1 MSLVL
6 EESQERRPTLSL
18 GPCHPHPSSRAK
30 QDSTQRVFPLSEC
43 IAEMPR
49 TLPWLANP
57 APADRKPKAAAT
69 VKRRKVEPSPPSSP
83 PDVLD
88 EFIRPPKTVANHKT
102 NAQVPRSPSTSPP
115 PAPPKQE
122 FMRPGWDN
130 DDAWRMV
137 TDEFMSTAQLFTAHL
152 AHAEYRRQK
161 TMARKREA
169 ALGGADAIARPVVGR
184 LSKDGQRKKQGELHR
199 AGVKATLKG
208 EHSEEEEDDP
218 WAGTQIASLMM
229 SPRKRDTLQPKAAV
243 GRSSTRAAAGF
254 NPARPLDLRGRPIT
268 REKTPDIKKEIKIEA
283 DQDSTDDDLDAPALP
298 RSLSRPPRQPRPSSP
313 TPSRPKTD
321 IFKPFATPSAAKK
334 SSQRPSSSTTCS
346 SDLSSG
352 RSRTKCASID
362 REISRPAP
370 KRTKREPSPPV
381 IKLEPDFGFPSI
393 PQPSQTG
400 SSALARRREARLKR
414 EKEEERKI
422 KTESQAYD
430 VDELPTFLF

>member
-1 MSLVL
+1 
-6 EESQERRPTLSL
+6 
-18 GPCHPHPSSRAK
+18 
-30 QDSTQRVFPLSEC
+30 
-43 IAEMPR
+43 MPR

-88 EFIRPPKTVANHKT
+88 EFIRTPKTVADHKT
-102 NAQVPRSPSTSPP
+102 NAQVPHSPSTSPP

-169 ALGGADAIARPVVGR
+169 ALGGADAIARPVVGQ

-199 AGVKATLKG
+199 AGVKAILKG
-208 EHSEEEEDDP
+208 EHSEEEEEEEEDP

-254 NPARPLDLRGRPIT
+254 NPARPLDLRGRPII
-268 REKTPDIKKEIKIEA
+268 REKTPDIKKGIKVEA
-283 DQDSTDDDLDAPALP
+283 NQDSTDDDLDAPALP
-298 RSLSRPPRQPRPSSP
+298 RSLSRPPRQSRPSPP
-313 TPSRPKTD
+313 TPSRPKSD
-321 IFKPFATPSAAKK
+321 IFKPFATPTAAKK
-334 SSQRPSSSTTCS
+334 SSHRPPSSTTRS

-370 KRTKREPSPPV
+370 KRTKRESSPPV

-400 SSALARRREARLKR
+400 SSALARRREARLKC

-422 KTESQAYD
+422 ETESQAYD

>member
-1 MSLVL
+1 
-6 EESQERRPTLSL
+6 
-18 GPCHPHPSSRAK
+18 
-30 QDSTQRVFPLSEC
+30 
-43 IAEMPR
+43 MPR

-83 PDVLD
+83 PDALD
-88 EFIRPPKTVANHKT
+88 EFIRTPKTVANHKT

-169 ALGGADAIARPVVGR
+169 ALGGADAIARPVVGQ

-199 AGVKATLKG
+199 AGVKAALKG

-268 REKTPDIKKEIKIEA
+268 REKTPDIKKEIKMETE
-283 DQDSTDDDLDAPALP
+283 QDSTDDDLDAPALP
-298 RSLSRPPRQPRPSSP
+298 RSLSRPPRQSRPSSP
-313 TPSRPKTD
+313 THSRPKTD
-321 IFKPFATPSAAKK
+321 IFKPFATTSAAKK
-334 SSQRPSSSTTCS
+334 SSHRPSSSTTRS
-346 SDLSSG
+346 SDMSG

-362 REISRPAP
+362 REISRPTP

>member
-1 MSLVL
+1 
-6 EESQERRPTLSL
+6 
-18 GPCHPHPSSRAK
+18 
-30 QDSTQRVFPLSEC
+30 
-43 IAEMPR
+43 MPR

-88 EFIRPPKTVANHKT
+88 EFIRTPKTVANHKT

-169 ALGGADAIARPVVGR
+169 ALGGADAISRPVVGL

-199 AGVKATLKG
+199 AGVKAVLKG

-254 NPARPLDLRGRPIT
+254 NPARPLDLRGRPIN
-268 REKTPDIKKEIKIEA
+268 REKTPNIKKEIKVEA
-283 DQDSTDDDLDAPALP
+283 DQDSTDDDLDAPALS
-298 RSLSRPPRQPRPSSP
+298 RSLSRPPRQSRPSSP

-321 IFKPFATPSAAKK
+321 IFEPFATPTAAEK
-334 SSQRPSSSTTCS
+334 SSHRPSSSTTRS

-370 KRTKREPSPPV
+370 KRTKRESSPPV

>member
-1 MSLVL
+1 
-6 EESQERRPTLSL
+6 
-18 GPCHPHPSSRAK
+18 
-30 QDSTQRVFPLSEC
+30 
-43 IAEMPR
+43 MPR

-88 EFIRPPKTVANHKT
+88 EFIRTPKTVADHKT
-102 NAQVPRSPSTSPP
+102 NAQVPHSPSTSPP

-169 ALGGADAIARPVVGR
+169 ALGGADAIARPVVGQ

-199 AGVKATLKG
+199 AGVKAILKG
-208 EHSEEEEDDP
+208 EHSEEEEEEEDP

-254 NPARPLDLRGRPIT
+254 NPARPLDLRGRPII
-268 REKTPDIKKEIKIEA
+268 REKTPDIKKGIKVEA
-283 DQDSTDDDLDAPALP
+283 NQDSTDDDLDAPALP
-298 RSLSRPPRQPRPSSP
+298 RSLSRPPRQSRPSPP
-313 TPSRPKTD
+313 TPSRPKSD
-321 IFKPFATPSAAKK
+321 IFKPFATPTAAKK
-334 SSQRPSSSTTCS
+334 SSHRPPSSTTRS

-370 KRTKREPSPPV
+370 KRTKRESSPPV

-422 KTESQAYD
+422 ETESQAYD

>member
-1 MSLVL
+1 
-6 EESQERRPTLSL
+6 
-18 GPCHPHPSSRAK
+18 
-30 QDSTQRVFPLSEC
+30 
-43 IAEMPR
+43 MPR

-88 EFIRPPKTVANHKT
+88 EFIRTPKTVADHKT
-102 NAQVPRSPSTSPP
+102 NAQVPHSPSTSPP

-169 ALGGADAIARPVVGR
+169 ALGGADAIARPVVGQ

-199 AGVKATLKG
+199 AGVKAILKG
-208 EHSEEEEDDP
+208 EHSEEEEEEDP

-254 NPARPLDLRGRPIT
+254 NPARPLDLRGRPII
-268 REKTPDIKKEIKIEA
+268 REKTPDIKKEIKVEA
-283 DQDSTDDDLDAPALP
+283 NQDSTDDDLDAPALP
-298 RSLSRPPRQPRPSSP
+298 RSLSRPPRQSRPSPP
-313 TPSRPKTD
+313 TPSRPKSD
-321 IFKPFATPSAAKK
+321 IFKPFATPTAAKK
-334 SSQRPSSSTTCS
+334 SSHRPPSSTTRS

-370 KRTKREPSPPV
+370 KRTKRESSPPV

-422 KTESQAYD
+422 ETESQAYD

>member
-1 MSLVL
+1 
-6 EESQERRPTLSL
+6 
-18 GPCHPHPSSRAK
+18 
-30 QDSTQRVFPLSEC
+30 
-43 IAEMPR
+43 
-49 TLPWLANP
+49 
-57 APADRKPKAAAT
+57 
-69 VKRRKVEPSPPSSP
+69 
-83 PDVLD
+83 
-88 EFIRPPKTVANHKT
+88 
-102 NAQVPRSPSTSPP
+102 
-115 PAPPKQE
+115 
-122 FMRPGWDN
+122 MRPGWDN

-169 ALGGADAIARPVVGR
+169 ALGGADAIARPVVGQ

-268 REKTPDIKKEIKIEA
+268 REKTPDIKKEIKVEA
-283 DQDSTDDDLDAPALP
+283 NQDSTDDDLDAPALP
-298 RSLSRPPRQPRPSSP
+298 RSLSRPPQQSRPSSP
-313 TPSRPKTD
+313 TPSRSKTD

-334 SSQRPSSSTTCS
+334 SSHRPSSSTTCS

-370 KRTKREPSPPV
+370 KRTKRESSPPV

-414 EKEEERKI
+414 EKEEERKV

>member
-1 MSLVL
+1 
-6 EESQERRPTLSL
+6 
-18 GPCHPHPSSRAK
+18 
-30 QDSTQRVFPLSEC
+30 
-43 IAEMPR
+43 MPR

-88 EFIRPPKTVANHKT
+88 EFIRTPKTVANHET

-169 ALGGADAIARPVVGR
+169 ALGGADAIARPVVGQ

-199 AGVKATLKG
+199 AGVKAILKG
-208 EHSEEEEDDP
+208 EHSEEEEEDP

-283 DQDSTDDDLDAPALP
+283 DQDSTDDDLDAPAPP
-298 RSLSRPPRQPRPSSP
+298 RSLSRPPRQSRPSSP
-313 TPSRPKTD
+313 TPSRPKSD
-321 IFKPFATPSAAKK
+321 VFKPFATPSAAKK
-334 SSQRPSSSTTCS
+334 SSHRPSSSTTRS

-370 KRTKREPSPPV
+370 KRTQREPSPPT

>member
-1 MSLVL
+1 
-6 EESQERRPTLSL
+6 
-18 GPCHPHPSSRAK
+18 
-30 QDSTQRVFPLSEC
+30 
-43 IAEMPR
+43 MPR

-88 EFIRPPKTVANHKT
+88 EFTRTPKTVANHKT

-169 ALGGADAIARPVVGR
+169 ALGGADAIARPVVGQ

-199 AGVKATLKG
+199 AGVKAALKS
-208 EHSEEEEDDP
+208 ERSEEEEDDP

-298 RSLSRPPRQPRPSSP
+298 RSLSRPPRQSRPSSP
-313 TPSRPKTD
+313 TPSRSKTD

-334 SSQRPSSSTTCS
+334 SSHRPSSSTTCS
-346 SDLSSG
+346 SDPSSG
-352 RSRTKCASID
+352 RSRTKCASVD
-362 REISRPAP
+362 RDISRPVP
-370 KRTKREPSPPV
+370 KRTKREPSPPA

-414 EKEEERKI
+414 EKEEERKV

>member
-1 MSLVL
+1 
-6 EESQERRPTLSL
+6 
-18 GPCHPHPSSRAK
+18 
-30 QDSTQRVFPLSEC
+30 
-43 IAEMPR
+43 MPR

-88 EFIRPPKTVANHKT
+88 EFIRTPKTVANHET

-169 ALGGADAIARPVVGR
+169 ALGGADAIARPVVGQ

-199 AGVKATLKG
+199 AGVKAALKG
-208 EHSEEEEDDP
+208 ELSEEEEDDP

-229 SPRKRDTLQPKAAV
+229 SLRKRDTLQPKAAV

-268 REKTPDIKKEIKIEA
+268 REKTPDIKKEIKMEA

-298 RSLSRPPRQPRPSSP
+298 RSLSRPPRQSRPSSP
-313 TPSRPKTD
+313 TPSCPKTD

-334 SSQRPSSSTTCS
+334 SLHRPSSSTTRS

-370 KRTKREPSPPV
+370 KRTK
-381 IKLEPDFGFPSI
+381 
-393 PQPSQTG
+393 PQPDRFNRSGTTQRGTSQT
-400 SSALARRREARLKR
+400 
-414 EKEEERKI
+414 
-422 KTESQAYD
+422 
-430 VDELPTFLF
+430 